1 MADEFKVP
9 EGWKLVP
16 IHPTN
21 RMLEAAKHRFMCATQ
36 SLMGFNADQLAYK
49 ALLEA
54 APPPPAGVGRWAMAD
69 LPIELRGVAEELEQ
83 GSGFWRSCSGCH
95 ESNEGVP
102 TGPFSAVFKCHL
114 GGGCRECGGLGA
126 VWDDTDYDD
135 MADFMAQAEAGVNL
149 PDGAKRDA

>member
-1 MADEFKVP
+1 V
-9 EGWKLVP
+9 
-16 IHPTN
+16 
-21 RMLEAAKHRFMCATQ
+21 
-36 SLMGFNADQLAYK
+36 
-49 ALLEA
+49 
-54 APPPPAGVGRWAMAD
+54 AD

-102 TGPFSAVFKCHL
+102 TGPFSAVFMCHL

-135 MADFMAQAEAGVNL
+135 MAEFMARSDASNPGVACNDDETKGV
-149 PDGAKRDA
+149 PGA